1 MGEGF
6 FQFSLLNYIY
16 IYILYHVCQKILLK
30 KQMMCIDVI
39 GFSFHG
45 INYTNCCF

>member
-16 IYILYHVCQKILLK
+16 IYFISCLSENIKRD
-30 KQMMCIDVI
+30 MIDAI
-39 GFSFHG
+39 DCSFHG